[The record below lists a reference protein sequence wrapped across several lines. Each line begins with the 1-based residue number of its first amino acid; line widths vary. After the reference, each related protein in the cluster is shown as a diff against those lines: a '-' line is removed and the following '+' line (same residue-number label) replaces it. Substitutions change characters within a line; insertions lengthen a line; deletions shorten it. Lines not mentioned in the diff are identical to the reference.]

1 MKSFPNLAGSLRFYF
16 GIARI
21 LVLSLGIFWLFALT
35 VGPAVMKSRP
45 GDTKLM
51 VALGEISL
59 RPKTGTVTLEA
70 ASAQP
75 GALVL
80 TGLRG
85 PFQADLL
92 SSDPALVSALRW
104 TLFPAVVVLV
114 TFTWLLCSALRKV
127 CANIERREIFTDT
140 NLRLVR
146 RVGIILIVY
155 AVATFLVQ
163 LLAARVMG
171 GYLTDHVTLNG
182 LDAVTSGLQFNL
194 TTSGA
199 FPAEAGIV
207 TGLLVLVLGQAF
219 RQGLA
224 LKTEND
230 LTV

>member
-1 MKSFPNLAGSLRFYF
+1 MKVFPNLAGSLRFYF
-16 GIARI
+16 GLARI
-21 LVLSLGIFWLFALT
+21 LVVGFGVFWVFALT
-35 VGPAVMKSRP
+35 VGPLVMKNRSP
-45 GDTKLM
+45 DTKLM
-51 VALGEISL
+51 VAIGEVSL
-59 RPKTGTVTLEA
+59 RPKSGAVTLEA
-70 ASAQP
+70 ANAQP
-75 GALVL
+75 GALLL

-92 SSDPALVSALRW
+92 SNDPALVSALRW
-104 TLFPAVVVLV
+104 TVFPSVLV
-114 TFTWLLCSALRKV
+114 LVGFTWLLFSALRNV

-146 RVGIILIVY
+146 KVGIILIVY

-171 GYLTDHVTLNG
+171 GYFMQHVTLNG
-182 LDAVTSGLQFNL
+182 LEAVTSGLQFNL
-194 TTSGA
+194 TTGGA

-207 TGLLVLVLGQAF
+207 TGLLVLLLGQAF
-219 RQGLA
+219 SQGLD